1 LNTTIFS
8 LVHDL
13 FLRGLPFPQPDRI
26 VRIYGES
33 RERELDHLPYSVP
46 RFSHYRDGQSV
57 CSVIAADNGQCVT
70 LTGLGEAAQ
79 LSALAVTSNYF
90 DVGAQTL
97 DVLRVVIAQGM
108 KPVLIGLVAGMAAAL
123 ALGRLLAAQL
133 YEISPHNPLLLATT
147 GAILGVAALLAC
159 VLPARKASLLNPVQA
174 LRTD

>member
-1 LNTTIFS
+1 M
-8 LVHDL
+8 
-13 FLRGLPFPQPDRI
+13 
-26 VRIYGES
+26 
-33 RERELDHLPYSVP
+33 
-46 RFSHYRDGQSV
+46 
-57 CSVIAADNGQCVT
+57 
-70 LTGLGEAAQ
+70 
-79 LSALAVTSNYF
+79 
-90 DVGAQTL
+90 GAQTL

-133 YEISPHNPLLLATT
+133 YEISPLNPLLLATT